1 MRSPIVG
8 QALLTLHLPE
18 PATPMSV
25 VLHHPHAHMHAP
37 HAAMRWVRRWAMM
50 SFGIALL
57 AVGAVGS
64 LLPGHLGLPVVVVG
78 LAVVLRSSFTAKRKF
93 VRLQRRHPNWVFPLR
108 RLMRRKPE
116 VLRVMWHASL
126 RSERFFFAG
135 RLHVLVS
142 ARHWL
147 KQRLA

>member
-1 MRSPIVG
+1 
-8 QALLTLHLPE
+8 
-18 PATPMSV
+18 MSV
-25 VLHHPHAHMHAP
+25 VLHHSHVHTHAP
-37 HAAMRWVRRWAMM
+37 HALLRWMRRWAMM
-50 SFGIALL
+50 SLGVGLL

-78 LAVVLRSSFTAKRKF
+78 LAVVLRSSFTAKRRF

-126 RSERFFFAG
+126 RTERFIFRR
-135 RLHVLVS
+135 RLHALG
-142 ARHWL
+142 ATRRWL
-147 KQRLA
+147 RRAFKSKMNHEALQAH

>member
-1 MRSPIVG
+1 
-8 QALLTLHLPE
+8 
-18 PATPMSV
+18 MSV
-25 VLHHPHAHMHAP
+25 ALHHPHAHAHAS
-37 HAAMRWVRRWAMM
+37 HAAMRWMRRWALM
-50 SFGIALL
+50 SLGVALL

-108 RLMRRKPE
+108 RLMRPKPQ

-126 RSERFFFAG
+126 RSERFFFL
-135 RLHVLVS
+135 RRVHVLV
-142 ARHWL
+142 RTRRWL
-147 KQRLA
+147 KRRFA

>member
-1 MRSPIVG
+1 
-8 QALLTLHLPE
+8 
-18 PATPMSV
+18 MSV
-25 VLHHPHAHMHAP
+25 VLHHSHAYSHAP

-50 SFGIALL
+50 SLGVALL

-126 RSERFFFAG
+126 CSERFVFRR
-135 RLHVLVS
+135 RLHVLS
-142 ARHWL
+142 LARRWL
-147 KQRLA
+147 KRSFKSNMNHEAHQAH